1 MSLVADD
8 GSAGPRLFAQNES
21 AARRHPFRRPGAHR
35 FSGRGRL
42 RLRSQPGTL
51 LSGND
56 VGRVLL
62 SRLRHPTPLRRPPHN
77 SLDLLIIKFKSRS
90 VSSDKVTADI
100 CFLSLS
106 LYPQRASFNIFVSLF
121 LTFGRLVFS
130 IKKFLRDSAVTRICA
145 VAGFFVSIPV
155 FLTGFKNDF
164 RCLLFPLT
172 DPFFLFL
179 HSDIVLYT
187 ILQFPSTP
195 AITTSI
201 VISVG
206 IVLCGCAMLHN
217 IVVWQRVRHASLRF
231 WRTNDWKLT
240 RYRRAAQGL
249 IVQFGLNAAG
259 SVGHWKTSGCGQRKD
274 HVAYSN
280 ASSHFRFE
288 CSEWQCQLEQPH
300 ARAFN
305 PGLKNSKQK
314 QSNNQH
320 IQLYSLF
327 SNSYS
332 KWSSVKKNLFS
343 SHLILYNDMEA

>member
-1 MSLVADD
+1 M
-8 GSAGPRLFAQNES
+8 
-21 AARRHPFRRPGAHR
+21 
-35 FSGRGRL
+35 
-42 RLRSQPGTL
+42 
-51 LSGND
+51 
-56 VGRVLL
+56 
-62 SRLRHPTPLRRPPHN
+62 
-77 SLDLLIIKFKSRS
+77 
-90 VSSDKVTADI
+90 
-100 CFLSLS
+100 
-106 LYPQRASFNIFVSLF
+106 
-121 LTFGRLVFS
+121 
-130 IKKFLRDSAVTRICA
+130 
-145 VAGFFVSIPV
+145 
-155 FLTGFKNDF
+155 
-164 RCLLFPLT
+164 
-172 DPFFLFL
+172 
-179 HSDIVLYT
+179 
-187 ILQFPSTP
+187 
-195 AITTSI
+195 
-201 VISVG
+201 ISVG

-332 KWSSVKKNLFS
+332 KWSSVEKTCFRAIWFYIMTWKPSQTLTRKCRNYYFRSTFLIIPIIVNARLCHGTKHTWKFFKNPSWSYYCQMHTKIADCLDTLRRLHPFRV
-343 SHLILYNDMEA
+343 LII